1 MRSHTQNKGA
11 QGIDAAMALKGLLVL
26 ILGIVVTYLAA
37 TFVVTTGGMI
47 MAAAAGERV
56 FAMSSTQ
63 FQPFANALLARYPR
77 WVSAARYAVTFIPF
91 ALWARAL
98 RRRASQD
105 AGGAPEKP
113 AVRFGAGVLRGK
125 DVATLVMVAVGL
137 HGLSALIATMVGAA
151 MPWLLESY
159 GKIVDQ
165 SGLEAYGADWFLS
178 LIFGAPVVEETI
190 FRGLGFGYLRA
201 SGMRRGLANGMQALF
216 FGIFHGNLFQAI
228 YATVL
233 GMFLGDI
240 CSRYN
245 ALAASM
251 LVHAMVNIA
260 STVGSSI
267 ITTTIPGHYQWL
279 LVVAQIAV
287 LVAAYRR
294 LPQNDAGP
302 LADTAPR

>member
-26 ILGIVVTYLAA
+26 IMGIVVTYLAA

-47 MAAAAGERV
+47 MAASAGERV

-63 FQPFANALLARYPR
+63 LQPFANALLARYPR

-98 RRRASQD
+98 RRHASQD

-113 AVRFGAGVLRGK
+113 AVRFGGGVLRGK

-137 HGLSALIATMVGAA
+137 HDLSALIATMVGAA

-190 FRGLGFGYLRA
+190 FRGLGYLRA
-201 SGMRRGLANGMQALF
+201 SGMRRGLANGIQALF

-279 LVVAQIAV
+279 LVVVQIAV

-302 LADTAPR
+302 LADTASR

>member
-1 MRSHTQNKGA
+1 
-11 QGIDAAMALKGLLVL
+11 MALKGLLVL

-63 FQPFANALLARYPR
+63 LQPFANALLARYPR
-77 WVSAARYAVTFIPF
+77 WVSAARYAVTIIPF

-165 SGLEAYGADWFLS
+165 SGLEAYGADWLLS

-190 FRGLGFGYLRA
+190 FRGLGLGYLRA
-201 SGMRRGLANGMQALF
+201 SGMRRGLPTVYKRFSLAYFTETCFRRSTQRFLACF
-216 FGIFHGNLFQAI
+216 WAI
-228 YATVL
+228 SAVDTTR
-233 GMFLGDI
+233 
-240 CSRYN
+240 SRHRCWF
-245 ALAASM
+245 M
-251 LVHAMVNIA
+251 
-260 STVGSSI
+260 
-267 ITTTIPGHYQWL
+267 PW
-279 LVVAQIAV
+279 
-287 LVAAYRR
+287 
-294 LPQNDAGP
+294 
-302 LADTAPR
+302 

>member
-11 QGIDAAMALKGLLVL
+11 KGIDAAMALKGLLVL

-63 FQPFANALLARYPR
+63 LQPFANALLARYPR

-137 HGLSALIATMVGAA
+137 HGLSALIATMVGAT

-178 LIFGAPVVEETI
+178 LVFGAPVVEEAI
-190 FRGLGFGYLRA
+190 FRGSWSWLSARVRHEARACQRYPSAFLWHISRKSVSGDLRNGSWHVFGRCLQSIQRA
-201 SGMRRGLANGMQALF
+201 RG
-216 FGIFHGNLFQAI
+216 I
-228 YATVL
+228 
-233 GMFLGDI
+233 
-240 CSRYN
+240 
-245 ALAASM
+245 
-251 LVHAMVNIA
+251 
-260 STVGSSI
+260 
-267 ITTTIPGHYQWL
+267 
-279 LVVAQIAV
+279 
-287 LVAAYRR
+287 
-294 LPQNDAGP
+294 DAGSCHGEHCEH
-302 LADTAPR
+302 RR

>member
-1 MRSHTQNKGA
+1 MAQSQVGESSAVAYSKQRGPGHRCRNGA
-11 QGIDAAMALKGLLVL
+11 QRAPRPYNGHCGHLPCR
-26 ILGIVVTYLAA
+26 
-37 TFVVTTGGMI
+37 VTTGGMI
-47 MAAAAGERV
+47 MAASAGERV

-63 FQPFANALLARYPR
+63 LQPFANALLARYPR

-137 HGLSALIATMVGAA
+137 HDLSALIATMVGAA

-190 FRGLGFGYLRA
+190 FRGLGLGYLRA
-201 SGMRRGLANGMQALF
+201 SGMRRGLANGIQALSLAYF
-216 FGIFHGNLFQAI
+216 TETCFRRSTQRFLVCFWAI
-228 YATVL
+228 SAVDTTR
-233 GMFLGDI
+233 
-240 CSRYN
+240 SRHRCWF
-245 ALAASM
+245 M
-251 LVHAMVNIA
+251 
-260 STVGSSI
+260 
-267 ITTTIPGHYQWL
+267 PW
-279 LVVAQIAV
+279 
-287 LVAAYRR
+287 
-294 LPQNDAGP
+294 
-302 LADTAPR
+302 

>member
-1 MRSHTQNKGA
+1 
-11 QGIDAAMALKGLLVL
+11 
-26 ILGIVVTYLAA
+26 
-37 TFVVTTGGMI
+37 
-47 MAAAAGERV
+47 
-56 FAMSSTQ
+56 
-63 FQPFANALLARYPR
+63 
-77 WVSAARYAVTFIPF
+77 
-91 ALWARAL
+91 
-98 RRRASQD
+98 
-105 AGGAPEKP
+105 
-113 AVRFGAGVLRGK
+113 
-125 DVATLVMVAVGL
+125 MVAVGL
-137 HGLSALIATMVGAA
+137 HDLSALIATMVGAA

-190 FRGLGFGYLRA
+190 FRGLGLGYLRA
-201 SGMRRGLANGMQALF
+201 FGMRRGLANGIQALF

-302 LADTAPR
+302 LADTASR

>member
-1 MRSHTQNKGA
+1 
-11 QGIDAAMALKGLLVL
+11 MALKGLLVL

-63 FQPFANALLARYPR
+63 LQPFANALLARYPR

-201 SGMRRGLANGMQALF
+201 SGMRRADSQRYPSAFLWHISRKPVSGDLRNGSWHV
-216 FGIFHGNLFQAI
+216 FGRCLQ
-228 YATVL
+228 
-233 GMFLGDI
+233 
-240 CSRYN
+240 
-245 ALAASM
+245 
-251 LVHAMVNIA
+251 
-260 STVGSSI
+260 SI
-267 ITTTIPGHYQWL
+267 QRARGI
-279 LVVAQIAV
+279 
-287 LVAAYRR
+287 
-294 LPQNDAGP
+294 DAGSCHGEHCEH
-302 LADTAPR
+302 RR

>member
-1 MRSHTQNKGA
+1 
-11 QGIDAAMALKGLLVL
+11 MALKGLLVL

-63 FQPFANALLARYPR
+63 LQPFANALLARYPR

-165 SGLEAYGADWFLS
+165 SGLEAYGADWLLS

-190 FRGLGFGYLRA
+190 FRGLGLGYLRA
-201 SGMRRGLANGMQALF
+201 SGMRRGLPTVYKRFSLAYFTETCFRRSTQRFLACF
-216 FGIFHGNLFQAI
+216 WAI
-228 YATVL
+228 SAVDTTR
-233 GMFLGDI
+233 
-240 CSRYN
+240 SRHRCWF
-245 ALAASM
+245 M
-251 LVHAMVNIA
+251 
-260 STVGSSI
+260 
-267 ITTTIPGHYQWL
+267 PW
-279 LVVAQIAV
+279 
-287 LVAAYRR
+287 
-294 LPQNDAGP
+294 
-302 LADTAPR
+302 